1 MTQLTLDQKYSDLV
15 DQLQALN
22 TKFDVFLN
30 GAETATITLSDNRVI
45 KSLSGVIAELKSF
58 SYVQK
63 VIEHRLHSDM
73 VAANAVIDV
82 GLLIRVWGDTAGVN
96 GLYKKTANAVFTKVS
111 YQDLV
116 DLIG

>member
-1 MTQLTLDQKYSDLV
+1 M
-15 DQLQALN
+15 
-22 TKFDVFLN
+22 FDRFLN
-30 GAETATITLSDNRVI
+30 GTENETILLSDERVI

-58 SYVQK
+58 RYVQK

-73 VAANAVIDV
+73 VAANSVIDV
-82 GLLIRVWGDTAGVN
+82 GLLIRVWGDAAGVN
-96 GLYKKTANAVFTKVS
+96 GLYKKTADAVFTKVS